1 MLPVRWDDDHD
12 FDDLTAYLAM
22 LARSIP
28 VTVVDASPEHVFAQH
43 ARAWP
48 FVRHVR
54 PTWPGMNGNARGA
67 MTGIKAARGERIIIA
82 DDDVRY
88 EPEQLSDLLRRL
100 ERADFVRVQNVF
112 VPAPWHA
119 RWDTG
124 RSLLNRAL
132 GGDFS
137 GTVAVRRSFVI
148 DRGGYDTDVLFE
160 NLQLERTVRARGGR
174 IEVAHDLYV
183 MRRPPE
189 VRRFLEQRVRQA
201 YDDFAQPA
209 RLVRELAL
217 MPLAIAAVASGRSRA
232 LLWAS
237 LGIIA
242 IAERG
247 RRRAGGAAVFP
258 RTAALWAPLWVAER
272 AVTVW
277 LAGVL
282 RLRGGV
288 KYRDMRLVRAA
299 ASVSRLRKEA

>member
-28 VTVVDASPEHVFAQH
+28 VTVVDASPE
-43 ARAWP
+43 
-48 FVRHVR
+48 
-54 PTWPGMNGNARGA
+54 
-67 MTGIKAARGERIIIA
+67 
-82 DDDVRY
+82 
-88 EPEQLSDLLRRL
+88 
-100 ERADFVRVQNVF
+100 
-112 VPAPWHA
+112 
-119 RWDTG
+119 
-124 RSLLNRAL
+124 
-132 GGDFS
+132 
-137 GTVAVRRSFVI
+137 
-148 DRGGYDTDVLFE
+148 
-160 NLQLERTVRARGGR
+160 
-174 IEVAHDLYV
+174 HDLYV